1 MILPKVSGYV
11 KTFKDEDVDKD
22 KNKNKKLMSF
32 RIDDDKIL
40 EKNKTIW
47 IKIED
52 LQNIEFFY
60 QFVMIDI

>member
-1 MILPKVSGYV
+1 MSEYV